1 MMSTQVPKLLNVA
14 KLSLRSLAATV
25 TLCIAKHANLFTH
38 AVASHAEKI
47 LFYQVCIIALCIMTN
62 I

>member
-25 TLCIAKHANLFTH
+25 TLCIAKHASLFTH
-38 AVASHAEKI
+38 AVDSHAEN
-47 LFYQVCIIALCIMTN
+47 LVF
-62 I
+62 